1 MYHFIYVRLRRHL
14 LLSASSLVLLA
25 ASGLPSLAQ
34 NESAPSS
41 QPDSGVDHQTAAPQP
56 EAPAQNAAP
65 QDQKP
70 EETKPIDSK
79 PEDQKPEDQ
88 KPEAPQPAAQSAPPE
103 EKPAGMNNAVTP
115 ASGGN
120 VLPETRISVP
130 VEARRARKAQPVRV
144 VRSQPSS
151 SAPVHISPEPR
162 PILNPQRP
170 SVPTLTPAQVVEQQ
184 HETFDT
190 ARQAIFAPSGTRP
203 YKMTQDN
210 IEALP
215 QGANTSLDRVL
226 LQAPGVTQD
235 AASSGDLHI
244 RNEHAN
250 VQYRINGVMLP
261 DGVGAFGQI
270 LDSKIVGGLSLI
282 TGALPAQYGLHTAGV
297 VDITTK
303 QNAFD
308 NSGSIGLYGGSR
320 GTISPSLEYGGTIG
334 NTQYYFSGSYFG
346 SNIGLENVTGA
357 NNAIHDHTDQGK
369 GFAYIS
375 TVIDPTLRLTYMGG
389 VSNNQYQIP
398 NNPGQPQTFFPFG
411 LTNFNSANLNE
422 NQREFNQFNVLALQY
437 SNNGLD
443 VQTAYFNRT
452 SILHFKPD
460 TLGDLAFNGVASD
473 IYRQSLVNGIQT
485 DLSYRWSDTHT
496 LKAGLTASVE
506 RSLVNN
512 ASIAITTDAAGN
524 PINSPSNTQS
534 FYDSSSKTGYLFGAY
549 IGDEWKINNQV
560 TINAGLRFDQMS
572 QYVSANQ
579 LSPRLSA
586 TYTPVEGTVFH
597 AGYARYF
604 TPPQQVLAAPTNL
617 ILAKETTQQ
626 VCGKPADCVPISS
639 PVLPERSHYFDIGVT
654 HRLMP
659 GLEVGVD
666 AYYKIAQ
673 NLLDDGQFGAAY
685 ILTAFNYARGVNT
698 GVEFSAK
705 YTSGDLS
712 IYGNLALA
720 KQIATNVVSNQY
732 LFESAELTYIG
743 NHYVY
748 TDHAQS
754 VTASAGAS
762 YLWQGTRFSVDMIYG
777 SGLRNG
783 FANTGTMPPYWQV
796 NLGAS
801 HDFNWFSA
809 TKPTTLRF
817 NVVNLFDS
825 VYQIRDGSGI
835 GVFAPQYGPRR
846 GFFVSLAQKF

>member
-1 MYHFIYVRLRRHL
+1 MHAFLYVRLRRRL
-14 LLSASSLVLLA
+14 LLSASSFILLA
-25 ASGLPSLAQ
+25 ASSLPSLAQ
-34 NESAPSS
+34 NESTPPS
-41 QPDSGVDHQTAAPQP
+41 QPEPNLDHQASPPRAVAPTQSAAPQDSKP
-56 EAPAQNAAP
+56 EGSKLEDTKPAGSKP

-70 EETKPIDSK
+70 EE
-79 PEDQKPEDQ
+79 
-88 KPEAPQPAAQSAPPE
+88 PQPAAQASPLE
-103 EKPAGMNNAVTP
+103 EKPANTENAAAP
-115 ASGGN
+115 AGGEN
-120 VLPETRISVP
+120 VLPETRISAP
-130 VEARRARKAQPVRV
+130 VEARRRKTQPVRG
-144 VRSQPSS
+144 VRSLPSS
-151 SAPVHISPEPR
+151 SAPARITTAPS
-162 PILNPQRP
+162 PILNPERP
-170 SVPTLTPAQVVEQQ
+170 SVPTLTPAQVVVQQ
-184 HETFDT
+184 NQTFDK
-190 ARQAIFAPSGTRP
+190 ARQVIFAPSGTTP
-203 YKMTQDN
+203 YKFTQEN
-210 IEALP
+210 IEVLP
-215 QGANTSLDRVL
+215 QGANTSLDHVL

-282 TGALPAQYGLHTAGV
+282 TGALPAQYGLRTAGI

-308 NSGSIGLYGGSR
+308 NSGSISLYGGSR
-320 GTISPSLEYGGTIG
+320 GTITPGVEYGGTIG
-334 NTQYYFSGSYFG
+334 NTQYYLSGSYFG
-346 SNIGLENVTGA
+346 SNIGLENVTAA

-375 TVIDPTLRLTYMGG
+375 TVINPTLRLTYMGG
-389 VSNNQYQIP
+389 ISNNQYQIP
-398 NNPGQPQTFFPFG
+398 NSPGQPQAYNPFG

-422 NQREFNQFNVLALQY
+422 TQREFNQFNVLALQY

-443 VQTAYFNRT
+443 IQTAYFNRT

-460 TLGDLAFNGVASD
+460 PLGDLAFNGVASD
-473 IYRQSLVNGIQT
+473 IYRQSAVNGIQT
-485 DLSYRWSDTHT
+485 DLSYKWSDAHT
-496 LKAGLTASVE
+496 LRAGLTASVE
-506 RSLVNN
+506 RSFVNN
-512 ASIAITTDAAGN
+512 ASAIIALDPMGN
-524 PINSPSNTQS
+524 PLDTPVYR
-534 FYDSSSKTGYLFGAY
+534 YDSSSKTGTLFGAY

-560 TINAGLRFDQMS
+560 TVNAGLRFDQMS
-572 QYVSANQ
+572 QYVNANQ

-617 ILAKETTQQ
+617 ALVQGTTQQ
-626 VCGKPADCVPISS
+626 PAVGLNS
-639 PVLPERSHYFDIGVT
+639 PVLPERSHYFDVGVT

-659 GLEVGVD
+659 GLEIGVD

-705 YTSGDLS
+705 YTNGDFS
-712 IYGNLALA
+712 VYGNLAVA
-720 KQIATNVVSNQY
+720 RQIATNVVSNQY
-732 LFESAELTYIG
+732 LFGVDELAYIVT
-743 NHYVY
+743 HYVY
-748 TDHAQS
+748 TDHAQR

-762 YLWQGTRFSVDMIYG
+762 YLWQGTRFSVDLIYG

-783 FANTGTMPPYWQV
+783 FANTGSLPPYAQV
-796 NLGAS
+796 NLGVS
-801 HDFNWFSA
+801 HDFNWFSQ

-817 NVVNLFDS
+817 NIVNLFDS

-846 GFFVSLAQKF
+846 GVFVSLSQKF

>member
-1 MYHFIYVRLRRHL
+1 MHHFIYVRLRRHL
-14 LLSASSLVLLA
+14 LLSVSSLVLLA

-34 NESAPSS
+34 NESASPS
-41 QPDSGVDHQTAAPQP
+41 QPEPGVDHQTAAPQVD
-56 EAPAQNAAP
+56 APAQSAAP
-65 QDQKP
+65 QDAKP
-70 EETKPIDSK
+70 EDTKPIDAK
-79 PEDQKPEDQ
+79 PEEA
-88 KPEAPQPAAQSAPPE
+88 KPEAPQPAAQGTPPDG
-103 EKPAGMNNAVTP
+103 KPASTDTAATP

-120 VLPETRISVP
+120 VLPETRISAP
-130 VEARRARKAQPVRV
+130 VEAKRARKAQPVRV
-144 VRSQPSS
+144 VRTQPSS
-151 SAPVHISPEPR
+151 SAPVRISPEPR
-162 PILNPQRP
+162 PILNLARP

-184 HETFDT
+184 HQTFDT

-320 GTISPSLEYGGTIG
+320 GTISPSLDYGGTVG
-334 NTQYYFSGSYFG
+334 NTQYYFSGSYLG
-346 SNIGLENVTGA
+346 SNIGLENVTAA

-398 NNPGQPQTFFPFG
+398 NNPGQPLAFNPFG
-411 LTNFNSANLNE
+411 LQNFNSANLNE

-452 SILHFKPD
+452 SVLHFKPD
-460 TLGDLAFNGVASD
+460 PLGDLAFNGVASD
-473 IYRQSLVNGIQT
+473 IYRQSVVNGIQT
-485 DLSYRWSDTHT
+485 DLSYKWSDTHT
-496 LKAGLTASVE
+496 LRAGLTASVE
-506 RSLVNN
+506 RSFVNN
-512 ASIAITTDAAGN
+512 ASAIMPADPAADT
-524 PINSPSNTQS
+524 PVYR
-534 FYDSSSKTGYLFGAY
+534 YDSSSKTGYLFGAY
-549 IGDEWKINNQV
+549 IGDEWKISKQV
-560 TINAGLRFDQMS
+560 TVNAGLRFDQMS
-572 QYVSANQ
+572 QYVNANQ
-579 LSPRLSA
+579 ISPRLSA

-617 ILAKETTQQ
+617 ALVAGTAQQ
-626 VCGKPADCVPISS
+626 PEVGLNS
-639 PVLPERSHYFDIGVT
+639 PVLPERSHYFDVGVT

-659 GLEVGVD
+659 GLEIGVD

-705 YTSGDLS
+705 YTNGDFS
-712 IYGNLALA
+712 AYGNLAMA

-732 LFESAELTYIG
+732 LFESAELAYIG
-743 NHYVY
+743 TNYVY
-748 TDHAQS
+748 TDHAQRI
-754 VTASAGAS
+754 TASAGAS
-762 YLWQGTRFSVDMIYG
+762 YLWQGTRFSADLIYG